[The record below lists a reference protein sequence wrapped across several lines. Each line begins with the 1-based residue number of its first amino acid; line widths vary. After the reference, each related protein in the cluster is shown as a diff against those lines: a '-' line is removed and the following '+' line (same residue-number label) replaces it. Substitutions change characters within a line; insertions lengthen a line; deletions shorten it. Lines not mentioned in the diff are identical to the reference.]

1 MSWNR
6 RVSTS
11 SKTNSRKNEPSWT
24 ARPKNSRSELS
35 LVDSDLAKIDA
46 AIAALDGKEVPLAAK
61 PAKPGK
67 KKAKQGPAVGKADVI
82 KFLRT
87 ILEKEGVVEEP
98 TLKTLVEEQVTQA
111 GFTRMGFAL
120 RFKEALAESEFV
132 DSPGGVRLAE
142 LAAAK

>member
-1 MSWNR
+1 ME
-6 RVSTS
+6 
-11 SKTNSRKNEPSWT
+11 SKSLDLIKDQLKKERTQLDGKAQKLRT
-24 ARPKNSRSELS
+24 ELS

-61 PAKPGK
+61 SAKPGK
-67 KKAKQGPAVGKADVI
+67 KKTKQGPAVGKADVI
-82 KFLRT
+82 KFLRA

-98 TLKTLVEEQVTQA
+98 TLKTLVEKQVTQA